1 MCVLNVFVNWL
12 KCGQDTWLK
21 CSTASDTLVC
31 VADLSMKLSPQTVLL
46 DCETCEHSHL
56 YLTPLSY
63 F

>member
-1 MCVLNVFVNWL
+1 MCNVFVSWL
-12 KCGQDTWLK
+12 ECGPDTQLK
-21 CSTASDTLVC
+21 CSTASDTLVR

-46 DCETCEHSHL
+46 DCETCKHSRL